1 MALTNNFPE
10 VSGKSPTPHDNPF
23 AIADKTH
30 GVSIQAKAHGY
41 QQVIKQRAAVSVQQ
55 QQYLALHGADLHNM
69 HNLHFDAKDKEP
81 RSVKPFK
88 KKASFQN
95 GSMSNQSNHSHRLSQ
110 LQSQQQTHKPRY
122 DPQGSQS

>member
-55 QQYLALHGADLHNM
+55 Q
-69 HNLHFDAKDKEP
+69 
-81 RSVKPFK
+81 
-88 KKASFQN
+88 
-95 GSMSNQSNHSHRLSQ
+95 
-110 LQSQQQTHKPRY
+110 
-122 DPQGSQS
+122 